1 MTNISGKNLV
11 HKSAD
16 TTAFTVVPSS
26 ILGKSYGYVAPSD
39 KLNIVAVGIGGMG
52 IPNIRAVYETENIV
66 ALCDV
71 DWKYSKPV
79 LDCFH
84 KAKKY
89 KDFRKMFDEM
99 SKDIDAVIVA
109 TPDHTHAIIAATAMT
124 LGMHVYVQKPLTH
137 SIYESRLLTKLAA
150 EYPVATQMGNQGSS
164 DEGVDLICEWIW
176 NGEIGE
182 VKKVEAVTNRPMWP
196 QGLETPSKIH
206 KISPALDWDLFIGP
220 AKMRPFNS
228 IYHPW
233 NWRGW
238 WDFGT
243 GVLGDMGCHILHPAF
258 KALKLG
264 YPVSVEASSSPLLI
278 DCAPQSEH
286 VKFVYP
292 ARESMSKVAF
302 PEVEI
307 HWYDGGFMPDRPA
320 GFPQGRQLMGLG
332 GGLTI
337 FHGTKDTLFCG
348 CYGVRPWL
356 LSGRVPNI
364 PSTIRRV
371 DRAMA
376 GGHEMDWVRACKEN
390 PKNRMKAKSDFSEAG
405 PFNEMIMMGVL
416 AVRLQALNKV
426 LEWDGAN
433 MQFTNIGDDEKIKF
447 MISEG
452 FSIKEGHPSF
462 NAKMS
467 NPINAKEFAIG
478 LIKHNYRIGWNLPVM
493 P

>member
-1 MTNISGKNLV
+1 MIFRLRQLFLCVKITNRMK
-11 HKSAD
+11 
-16 TTAFTVVPSS
+16 
-26 ILGKSYGYVAPSD
+26 APSD
-39 KLNIVAVGIGGMG
+39 RLNIVAVGVGGMG
-52 IPNIRAVYETENIV
+52 ITDIQAVYETENIV

-71 DWKYSKPV
+71 DWKYSKPL
-79 LDCFH
+79 LDCFPRT
-84 KAKKY
+84 KKY
-89 KDFRKMFDEM
+89 KDFRRMFDEM
-99 SKDIDAVIVA
+99 DNDIDAVIVA

-124 LGMHVYVQKPLTH
+124 LGKHVYVQKPLTH
-137 SIYESRLLTKLAA
+137 SVYESRLLTKLAA
-150 EYPVATQMGNQGSS
+150 EYNVATQMGNQGSS
-164 DEGVDLICEWIW
+164 DDGVDLICEWIW

-182 VKKVEAVTNRPMWP
+182 VKKVECATNRPMWP

-206 KISPALDWDLFIGP
+206 KIPSTLDWDLFIGP
-220 AKMRPFNS
+220 AKMRPYNS
-228 IYHPW
+228 VYHPW

-264 YPVSVEASSSPLLI
+264 YPVSVESASSTLLI
-278 DCAPQSEH
+278 DSAPNAEH
-286 VKFVYP
+286 IKFVYP
-292 ARESMSKVAF
+292 ARESLPKVAF

-337 FHGTKDTLFCG
+337 FHGTKDTLLCG
-348 CYGVRPWL
+348 CYGVNPWL
-356 LSGRVPNI
+356 LSGRVPDV
-364 PSTIRRV
+364 PKTIRRI
-371 DRAMA
+371 DRAIN
-376 GGHEMDWVRACKEN
+376 GGHEQDWLRACKES
-390 PKNRMKAKSDFSEAG
+390 PENRIKTKSDFSEAG
-405 PFNEMIMMGVL
+405 PFNEMIMLGVL

-426 LEWDGAN
+426 LEWDGAD
-433 MQFTNIGDDEKIKF
+433 MQFTNIDDDESIKQ

-452 FSIKEGHPSF
+452 FTIKNGHPTN

-467 NPINAKEFAIG
+467 EPVNAKEFASE
-478 LIKHNYRIGWNLPVM
+478 LIKHNYRAGWNLPAM

>member
-1 MTNISGKNLV
+1 MKAL
-11 HKSAD
+11 
-16 TTAFTVVPSS
+16 
-26 ILGKSYGYVAPSD
+26 SD
-39 KLNIVAVGIGGMG
+39 KLNIAAVGIGGMG
-52 IPNIRAVYETENIV
+52 IPNIQAVYKTDNIV

-79 LDCFH
+79 LNCFH

-89 KDFRKMFDEM
+89 KDYRRMFDEM
-99 SKDIDAVIVA
+99 SNDIDAVIVA
-109 TPDHTHAIIAATAMT
+109 TPDHTHAVIAATAMT
-124 LGMHVYVQKPLTH
+124 LGKHVYVQKPLSH
-137 SIYESRLLTKLAA
+137 SVYESRLLTKLAA
-150 EYPVATQMGNQGSS
+150 KYNIATQMGNQGSS

-182 VKKVEAVTNRPMWP
+182 VTKVECTTNRPMWP
-196 QGLETPSKIH
+196 QGLVTPSRVH
-206 KISPALDWDLFIGP
+206 KIPTALDWDLFIGP
-220 AKMRPFNS
+220 AKQRPYNS

-264 YPVSVEASSSPLLI
+264 YPTTVEAASSPLLI
-278 DCAPQSEH
+278 DSAPQSEH

-292 ARESMSKVAF
+292 ARENMAKVNF

-337 FHGTKDTLFCG
+337 FHGTKDTLLCG
-348 CYGVRPWL
+348 CYGLRPWL
-356 LSGRVPNI
+356 LSGRVPDI
-364 PSTIRRV
+364 PKTIRRI
-371 DRAMA
+371 DRATD
-376 GGHEMDWVRACKEN
+376 GGHEQDWVRACKES
-390 PKNRMKAKSDFSEAG
+390 PENRIKTKSDFSEAG
-405 PFNEMIMMGVL
+405 LFNEMIMMGVL
-416 AVRLQALNKV
+416 AVRLQSLNKV

-433 MQFTNIGDDEKIKF
+433 MQFTNIGDDEIIKL

-452 FSIKEGHPSF
+452 FTIKNGHPTN

-467 NPINAKEFAIG
+467 EPINAKEFANE
-478 LIKHNYRIGWNLPVM
+478 LIKHNYRVGWDLPAM